1 VRDLP
6 DGSFEVRL
14 RVTNP
19 AWLRRLLLSNAPDV
33 LAVDPPDVAADVA
46 ASARAALTAYGE
58 DAGAA
63 SAPGTVG

>member
-19 AWLRRLLLSNAPDV
+19 AWLQRLLLTNAPHVLSVEPADV
-33 LAVDPPDVAADVA
+33 ARDVAAA
-46 ASARAALTAYGE
+46 AVDALAAYGE
-58 DAGAA
+58 
-63 SAPGTVG
+63 S